1 MTKYYIINIILC
13 FSYTHIIIGVKMVME
28 NLVLLQFGALDSVL
42 RASTSSQNAN
52 WTHFSGDLNTK
63 HPKTEQGT
71 VALWSDASV
80 LHREDGG
87 SNLGLGLFF
96 WRVKR
101 SGEEEGWKLDLF
113 ELISLTMRIYIKD
126 CFLTRLKALQI
137 KRQYCSVGDLISW
150 SGVSSC

>member
-1 MTKYYIINIILC
+1 
-13 FSYTHIIIGVKMVME
+13 MVME

-80 LHREDGG
+80 LDREDGG
-87 SNLGLGLFF
+87 SNLGLGLVF
-96 WRVKR
+96 WRAKW
-101 SGEEEGWKLDLF
+101 SGEEEGRKLDQF
-113 ELISLTMRIYIKD
+113 ELISLTMRIYI
-126 CFLTRLKALQI
+126 
-137 KRQYCSVGDLISW
+137 
-150 SGVSSC
+150 